1 MSGARPAPR
10 VCPAHLGVLAGR
22 AFVGGVVTA
31 LSTRVQLPFMLS
43 LSVASSLQFLVKNLE
58 TEEATLGGR
67 CRAAGRSAWP
77 GRRPAE
83 RSRPPPV
90 GTRLPRGQLSLAPW
104 WASELCAFE
113 KKHAESFVLSGF
125 WVSEA
130 DFDSLSTVSAVLS
143 RMSEVARD

>member
-83 RSRPPPV
+83 SSRPPPI
-90 GTRLPRGQLSLAPW
+90 GTRLPRAVSCPWLPGGPPSSVLLKRSMLSL
-104 WASELCAFE
+104 LCFP
-113 KKHAESFVLSGF
+113 GF
-125 WVSEA
+125 GSVK
-130 DFDSLSTVSAVLS
+130 LILIP
-143 RMSEVARD
+143 